1 VHVGRRYLYQP
12 SWAIHCHG
20 ALTAFS
26 IDQLITTSA
35 MDYRFNMTPRLI
47 AIAVIGFIS
56 LMALLFALGFQL
68 GLQWGADEARL
79 QKAAIAPHPYNAAAP
94 MTAMPAVPSAPAM
107 PAVPAMPAA
116 PTLPSVGVAVSPPV
130 VNPTVTIGRS
140 N

>member
-1 VHVGRRYLYQP
+1 
-12 SWAIHCHG
+12 
-20 ALTAFS
+20 
-26 IDQLITTSA
+26 

-94 MTAMPAVPSAPAM
+94 MTAMPA
-107 PAVPAMPAA
+107 A

-130 VNPTVTIGRS
+130 VNPAVTIGRS

>member
-1 VHVGRRYLYQP
+1 
-12 SWAIHCHG
+12 
-20 ALTAFS
+20 LTAFS

-94 MTAMPAVPSAPAM
+94 MTAMPAVPAI
-107 PAVPAMPAA
+107 PAA
-116 PTLPSVGVAVSPPV
+116 PTLPSVGVAVPQPV

>member
-1 VHVGRRYLYQP
+1 M
-12 SWAIHCHG
+12 
-20 ALTAFS
+20 
-26 IDQLITTSA
+26 TTSA

-47 AIAVIGFIS
+47 AIAVIGLIS

-79 QKAAIAPHPYNAAAP
+79 QKAAIAPHPYD
-94 MTAMPAVPSAPAM
+94 
-107 PAVPAMPAA
+107 AA

-130 VNPTVTIGRS
+130 VNPTVTMGKS